1 MVEEGTP
8 GCVPQR
14 YTLITHKGNIM
25 LDIMKIKNMSTEE
38 MRNLL
43 NKLTKEIKFREEV
56 GEEIWYR
63 RQKMGHKSCI
73 PMFEDYEEPV
83 VSI

>member
-1 MVEEGTP
+1 ME
-8 GCVPQR
+8 
-14 YTLITHKGNIM
+14 
-25 LDIMKIKNMSTEE
+25 IKNMTTKE

-43 NKLTKEIKFREEV
+43 NKLTKEIRFREAV
-56 GEEIWYR
+56 GEEIWQR
-63 RQKMGHKSCI
+63 RQKVGHKSCI

>member
-1 MVEEGTP
+1 MVEGGTP
-8 GCVPQR
+8 RC
-14 YTLITHKGNIM
+14 TLIAHKGNIM

>member
-1 MVEEGTP
+1 VVEGGTP

>member
-1 MVEEGTP
+1 MTTV
-8 GCVPQR
+8 
-14 YTLITHKGNIM
+14 
-25 LDIMKIKNMSTEE
+25 E

-43 NKLTKEIKFREEV
+43 NKLTKEIRFREAV
-56 GEEIWYR
+56 GEEIWQR
-63 RQKMGHKSCI
+63 RQKVGNKSCI

>member
-8 GCVPQR
+8 GFAPQR

-25 LDIMKIKNMSTEE
+25 EIMEIKNMTTKE

-43 NKLTKEIKFREEV
+43 NKLTKEIRFREAV
-56 GEEIWYR
+56 GEEIWQR
-63 RQKMGHKSCI
+63 RQKVGNKSCI

>member
-1 MVEEGTP
+1 MVEGGTP

-43 NKLTKEIKFREEV
+43 NKLTKEIRFREAV
-56 GEEIWYR
+56 GEEIWQR
-63 RQKMGHKSCI
+63 RQKVGNKSCI

>member
-1 MVEEGTP
+1 
-8 GCVPQR
+8 
-14 YTLITHKGNIM
+14 M

-63 RQKMGHKSCI
+63 RQKMVHKSCI

>member
-1 MVEEGTP
+1 ME
-8 GCVPQR
+8 
-14 YTLITHKGNIM
+14 IM
-25 LDIMKIKNMSTEE
+25 EIKNMSTVE

-43 NKLTKEIKFREEV
+43 NKLTKEIRFREAV
-56 GEEIWYR
+56 GEEIWQR
-63 RQKMGHKSCI
+63 RQKVGHKSCI

>member
-1 MVEEGTP
+1 MVGAGT
-8 GCVPQR
+8 PQR
-14 YTLITHKGNIM
+14 YILITHKGNIM
-25 LDIMKIKNMSTEE
+25 EIMEIKNMSTVE

-43 NKLTKEIKFREEV
+43 NKLTKEIRFRESV
-56 GEEIWYR
+56 GEEIWQR
-63 RQKMGHKSCI
+63 RQKMGNKGCI

>member
-1 MVEEGTP
+1 ME
-8 GCVPQR
+8 
-14 YTLITHKGNIM
+14 IM
-25 LDIMKIKNMSTEE
+25 EIKNMTTKE

-43 NKLTKEIKFREEV
+43 NKLTKEIRFREAV
-56 GEEIWYR
+56 GEEIWQR
-63 RQKMGHKSCI
+63 RQKVGHKSCI